1 MKYRFRKDL
10 EKVGYVP
17 SKILLVKYYG
27 KIEEYIGEFI
37 ALLFFRSRGY
47 LTMDFGPCTGFKS
60 SDVTC

>member
-1 MKYRFRKDL
+1 M
-10 EKVGYVP
+10 GYVP